1 MRVAAASASTPPPP
15 LSSKTSTSSPGGL
28 DFFCTTIESPD
39 GDLDLLQM
47 AMTAMNAEPEEGAED
62 RKGCSGHVGK
72 MIFSAGTTQL
82 ALVAYVPDGTHNKS
96 AGEVDVAAW
105 MDSVVAA
112 IGGKVVQPA
121 AKADSP
127 KGGQTVTAVAVSDP
141 EKGKFALKDKDAAMS
156 AAFAFLRKNGA
167 FPDDDDD
174 DDDDDCAFGD
184 DAFEEMGLA

>member
-96 AGEVDVAAW
+96 AGKVDVAAW

-121 AKADSP
+121 ARPTRRRA
-127 KGGQTVTAVAVSDP
+127 G
-141 EKGKFALKDKDAAMS
+141 
-156 AAFAFLRKNGA
+156 RR
-167 FPDDDDD
+167 
-174 DDDDDCAFGD
+174 
-184 DAFEEMGLA
+184 

>member
-1 MRVAAASASTPPPP
+1 MRAAAASASTPTTPT
-15 LSSKTSTSSPGGL
+15 SSKTSTSSPGGL

-72 MIFSAGTTQL
+72 MIFAAGSAQL
-82 ALVAYVPDGTHNKS
+82 ALVAYVPDGAHNKS
-96 AGEVDVAAW
+96 AGKVDVAAW

>member
-1 MRVAAASASTPPPP
+1 
-15 LSSKTSTSSPGGL
+15 
-28 DFFCTTIESPD
+28 
-39 GDLDLLQM
+39 
-47 AMTAMNAEPEEGAED
+47 
-62 RKGCSGHVGK
+62 

-96 AGEVDVAAW
+96 AGKVDVAAW

-127 KGGQTVTAVAVSDP
+127 KGGQTVTAVAVRTPRREVRAQGQGRRDVRSVRLP
-141 EKGKFALKDKDAAMS
+141 C
-156 AAFAFLRKNGA
+156 KNGA

-174 DDDDDCAFGD
+174 DDDDDCAS
-184 DAFEEMGLA
+184 ATTPSRRWASRLLAARSARSLS